1 VIVGGLTNISALLLN
16 NIFYLMVY
24 KIKHPFFE
32 QFRINP
38 NVLNNDIFYRYHG
51 HGKYNKIGEG
61 SYGGLLGL
69 LGLMGLWLVLGLW
82 WFRGCCIR

>member
-1 VIVGGLTNISALLLN
+1 MIVGGLTNISALLLN

-38 NVLNNDIFYRYHG
+38 NVLNNDIFIG
-51 HGKYNKIGEG
+51 TMAMGNIIKLGKEVMEDY
-61 SYGGLLGL
+61 
-69 LGLMGLWLVLGLW
+69 W
-82 WFRGCCIR
+82 GCWG